1 MRITARLGDT
11 LDCNGG
17 LHLDVDAIITV
28 NHAGNKENA
37 AAA

>member
-1 MRITARLGDT
+1 MRITAQLCNT

-17 LHLDVDAIITV
+17 LHLDVDATITV
-28 NHAGNKENA
+28 NHSGNKENA